1 MPGPLASLPECSS
14 GPVQSHV
21 RPMRHLPLLALV
33 PLVSACTITSIGSED
48 APPRVEAE
56 GLIEGHAA
64 FGWRDERRLLE
75 LELLDGSSHG
85 AVAELKL
92 WRLLR
97 IEVGLLG
104 IGLGVGPVDLAL
116 GTLFYEPEVPRM
128 TSQRGASSGA
138 ASGVA
143 TTSEDCELCR
153 RAREQAA
160 GG

>member
-1 MPGPLASLPECSS
+1 
-14 GPVQSHV
+14 
-21 RPMRHLPLLALV
+21 MRHLPLLALV
-33 PLVSACTITSIGSED
+33 PLVSACTITSVGSED

-64 FGWRDERRLLE
+64 LGWRDERRLLE

-85 AVAELKL
+85 AVAEFKL

-97 IEVGLLG
+97 LEVGLLG

-128 TSQRGASSGA
+128 TSQRGEP
-138 ASGVA
+138 ASGSGTA